1 VGHLAFIDR
10 NALVPGSADKWAG
23 MFGPVF
29 LFLLVILV
37 VWLLS
42 AGGRGFV
49 RNAAEL
55 LDQPLVMRSRLA
67 SFLSGWHQV
76 KGSYEG
82 RPAALTLQ
90 ERRSRRRELAY
101 LMAAIE
107 AVGPLVSL
115 GDNTGAFQDSI
126 ADRDGR
132 RALYDLTVKHEV
144 SLKLDG
150 RWLTATWM
158 PVGFTVMRFDRP
170 RWPGILAAMCIV
182 VRSLEHDL
190 TLAGPPPPSQP

>member
-1 VGHLAFIDR
+1 
-10 NALVPGSADKWAG
+10 
-23 MFGPVF
+23 MFGPIF
-29 LFLLVILV
+29 LLLLVILV
-37 VWLLS
+37 TWFLS

-49 RNAAEL
+49 RYAAEL
-55 LDQPLVMRSRLA
+55 LDQPLVMGSRLG
-67 SFLSGWHQV
+67 SFLSGLHQV

-90 ERRSRRRELAY
+90 ERRSRYKLAS
-101 LMAAIE
+101 LMAAME

-126 ADRDGR
+126 ADREGR

-158 PVGFTVMRFDRP
+158 PVGFTVMRFDRH
-170 RWPGILAAMCIV
+170 RCQGILAAMRIV

-190 TLAGPPPPSQP
+190 TQGGPP

>member
-1 VGHLAFIDR
+1 ML
-10 NALVPGSADKWAG
+10 
-23 MFGPVF
+23 VF
-29 LFLLVILV
+29 LFFLLVILLV
-37 VWLLS
+37 LLIS
-42 AGGRGFV
+42 ASGRSFS
-49 RNAAEL
+49 RDAAEL
-55 LDQPLVMRSRLA
+55 LDQPLVMGSRLG
-67 SFLSGWHQV
+67 SFLGGWHQV
-76 KGSYEG
+76 KGSYDG

-90 ERRSRRRELAY
+90 ERRGRRYQLGY
-101 LMAAIE
+101 LTAAME
-107 AVGPLVSL
+107 AIGPLVSL

-158 PVGFTVMRFDRP
+158 PVGFTFLRFDRR
-170 RWPGILAAMCIV
+170 RWQEILAAMRIL

-190 TLAGPPPPSQP
+190 TQRVPPPPSKSGAS

>member
-1 VGHLAFIDR
+1 
-10 NALVPGSADKWAG
+10 
-23 MFGPVF
+23 MFGVF
-29 LFLLVILV
+29 LLFLLVILV
-37 VWLLS
+37 AWFLS

-55 LDQPLVMRSRLA
+55 LDQPLVMRSRLG
-67 SFLSGWHQV
+67 SFLSGLHQV
-76 KGSYEG
+76 KGGYEG
-82 RPAALTLQ
+82 RPAMLTLH
-90 ERRSRRRELAY
+90 ERRSRYELSY
-101 LMAAIE
+101 LMAAME

-115 GDNTGAFQDSI
+115 GDNTGAFQDSV

-132 RALYDLTVKHEV
+132 RALYDLTVKQEV

-158 PVGFTVMRFDRP
+158 PVGFTVMRFDRH
-170 RWPGILAAMCIV
+170 RWQGILAAMRIV

-190 TLAGPPPPSQP
+190 TLGGPPPSQP

>member
-1 VGHLAFIDR
+1 
-10 NALVPGSADKWAG
+10 

-29 LFLLVILV
+29 LFFLLVILV
-37 VWLLS
+37 VWFIS

-55 LDQPLVMRSRLA
+55 LEQPLVMRSRVG

-82 RPAALTLQ
+82 RPAALALQ
-90 ERRSRRRELAY
+90 ERRSRYELAY
-101 LMAAIE
+101 LMAAME

-158 PVGFTVMRFDRP
+158 PVGFTVVRFDRH
-170 RWPGILAAMCIV
+170 RWQGILAAMRIV
-182 VRSLEHDL
+182 VRSLEHEV
-190 TLAGPPPPSQP
+190 TLGGPERS